1 MIKYDA
7 IIIGSGQ
14 AGVPLA
20 KKLAKANWKVAL
32 IERKWVGGTCI
43 NVGCTPTKTMIS
55 SGHMAHLVQSS
66 ADFGIHTN
74 GFSVNME
81 EVVKR
86 KNGVVLSFREGSTKG
101 LLQTDNLDLLLGN
114 AAFSGPKEITVVK
127 EDGSREKITA
137 EKIFINT
144 GLRPLLPPVQG
155 LDEINYLTS
164 TSIMDLVEVPPH
176 LVIIG
181 GSYIALEFGQL
192 YRRLGSEVTIIER
205 GAQFL
210 SGEDADI
217 AAELKKI
224 LEEDGINMLVNTKV
238 MEAARTE
245 KGAGKEVVRLKIDS
259 GEGPLFITGSHVL
272 VAAGR
277 EPDTTGLNT
286 AVAGIGLDKKGYIQV
301 NDKLETTVPGIYA
314 LGDIKGGPA
323 FTHISYNDH
332 LIVYKNLVENGNESI
347 TNRLLIYCLFTDPEL
362 GRVGLSEKQAREKG
376 LNIKVAKLPMS
387 SVARGIETG
396 QTRGLLKAV
405 VDADTRKIIGAS
417 ILAPEGGELMS
428 ILQMAMLGG
437 ITYDVIRD
445 TVFAHP
451 TFAESLNNLFMKLD
465 NE

>member
-1 MIKYDA
+1 MTKYDA

-14 AGVPLA
+14 GGVPLA

-32 IERKWVGGTCI
+32 VERKWVGGTCI

-55 SGHMAHLVQSS
+55 SGRIAHLMKRS
-66 ADFGIHTN
+66 ADFGIHTK
-74 GFSVNME
+74 GVSVNME
-81 EVVKR
+81 EVLKR
-86 KNGVVLSFREGSTKG
+86 KNSVVMSFREGGTKG
-101 LLQTDNLDLLLGN
+101 LLKTANLDLLFGN
-114 AAFSGPKEITVVK
+114 AAFTGPKEITVVK
-127 EDGSREKITA
+127 EDGSREILTA

-144 GLRPLLPPVQG
+144 GLRPLLPPVPG

-164 TSIMDLVEVPPH
+164 TSIMDLLEIPPH

-205 GAQFL
+205 GAHFL
-210 SGEDADI
+210 SREDEDI

-224 LEEDGINMLVNTKV
+224 LEDEGIHILVNTKV
-238 MEAARTE
+238 MEAAYS
-245 KGAGKEVVRLKIDS
+245 GKEVQLKIDS
-259 GEGPLFITGSHVL
+259 GEGLRSITGSHVL
-272 VAAGR
+272 VATGR

-286 AVAGIGLDKKGYIQV
+286 AVAGIGLDKNGFIQV
-301 NDKLETTVPGIYA
+301 NDKLETTAPGIYA
-314 LGDIKGGPA
+314 LGDVKGGPA

-332 LIVYKNLVENGNESI
+332 LIIYKNLVENGHESI
-347 TNRLLIYCLFTDPEL
+347 ADRLLVYCMFTDPEL

-376 LNIKVAKLPMS
+376 LRIKVAKLPMTR
-387 SVARGIETG
+387 VARGIETG
-396 QTRGLLKAV
+396 ETGGLLKAI
-405 VDADTRKIIGAS
+405 VDADSKKIIGAS

-428 ILQMAMLGG
+428 VLQMAILGG

-445 TVFAHP
+445 NVFAHP
-451 TFAESLNNLFMKLD
+451 TFAESLNNLFMTLD

>member
-1 MIKYDA
+1 MTKYDA

-14 AGVPLA
+14 GGVPLA

-32 IERKWVGGTCI
+32 VERKWVGGTCI

-55 SGHMAHLVQSS
+55 SGRIAHLVKNS
-66 ADFGIHTN
+66 ANYGIHTKDLT
-74 GFSVNME
+74 VNME

-86 KNGVVLSFREGSTKG
+86 KNTVVLSFREGSTKG
-101 LLQTDNLDLLLGN
+101 LLKTPNLSLLFGN

-127 EDGSREKITA
+127 EDGSREILTA

-144 GLRPLLPPVQG
+144 GLRPLLPSVPG

-164 TSIMDLVEVPPH
+164 TSIMDLLEVPPH

-181 GSYIALEFGQL
+181 SSYIALEFGQL

-205 GAQFL
+205 SRNFL
-210 SGEDADI
+210 LREDEDI

-224 LEEDGINMLVNTKV
+224 LEEEGVNILTDTV
-238 MEAARTE
+238 VTE
-245 KGAGKEVVRLKIDS
+245 VSASGKEVQLRIKT
-259 GEGPLFITGSHVL
+259 GETEGFLTGSHVL
-272 VAAGR
+272 VATGR

-286 AVAGIGLDKKGYIQV
+286 AIAGIVLDKGGFIRV
-301 NDKLETTVPGIYA
+301 NDKLETSVPGIYA
-314 LGDIKGGPA
+314 LGDVKGGPA

-332 LIVYKNLVENGNESI
+332 LILYKNLVENGNEST
-347 TNRLLIYCLFTDPEL
+347 TNRLLVYCMFTDPEL

-376 LNIKVAKLPMS
+376 IRIKVAKLPMT

-396 QTRGLLKAV
+396 ETRGLIKAV
-405 VDADTRKIIGAS
+405 VDADSKKIIGAS
-417 ILAPEGGELMS
+417 VLAPEGGELMS
-428 ILQMAMLGG
+428 VLQMAIMGG

-445 TVFAHP
+445 NVFAHP
-451 TFAESLNNLFMKLD
+451 TFSESLNNLFMTLD
-465 NE
+465 HE

>member
-7 IIIGSGQ
+7 IVIGSGQ
-14 AGVPLA
+14 GGVPLA

-55 SGHMAHLVQSS
+55 SGHVAHLVQRS

-81 EVVKR
+81 EVLKR
-86 KNGVVLSFREGSTKG
+86 KNSVVMSFREGSTKG
-101 LLQTDNLDLLLGN
+101 LLKTDNLDLLFGN

-127 EDGSREKITA
+127 EDGSREILTA

-144 GLRPLLPPVQG
+144 GLRPLLPPVLG

-164 TSIMDLVEVPPH
+164 TSIMDLPEVPRH

-210 SGEDADI
+210 LREDEDI

-224 LEEDGINMLVNTKV
+224 LEEEGIHILVNTKV
-238 MEAARTE
+238 MEVASS
-245 KGAGKEVVRLKIDS
+245 GKEVQLKIDS
-259 GEGPLFITGSHVL
+259 GEGRRSITGSHVL

-286 AVAGIGLDKKGYIQV
+286 AVAGIGLDKNGFIQV

-314 LGDIKGGPA
+314 IGDVKGGPA

-332 LIVYKNLVENGNESI
+332 LIVYKNLVENGNESL
-347 TNRLLIYCLFTDPEL
+347 TNRLLIYCMFTDPEL

-376 LNIKVAKLPMS
+376 ININVAKLSMS

-396 QTRGLLKAV
+396 ETRGLLKAV
-405 VDADTRKIIGAS
+405 VDASSRKIIGAS
-417 ILAPEGGELMS
+417 ILAPGGGELMS
-428 ILQMAMLGG
+428 VLQMAILGG

-451 TFAESLNNLFMKLD
+451 TFAESLNNLFMTLD

>member
-1 MIKYDA
+1 MTKYDA

-14 AGVPLA
+14 GGNPLA
-20 KKLAKANWKVAL
+20 KKLAAANWKVAL

-43 NVGCTPTKTMIS
+43 NTGCTPTKTMIS
-55 SGHMAHLVQSS
+55 SGRIAHLLKTS
-66 ADFGIHTN
+66 ATFGIHTN

-86 KNGVVLSFREGSTKG
+86 KNEVVISFRESGTKS
-101 LLQTDNLDLLLGN
+101 LIRQPNLDLLFGN
-114 AAFSGPKEITVVK
+114 AAFSGPKEVTVVT
-127 EDGSREKITA
+127 EDGSREILTA

-144 GLRPLLPPVQG
+144 GLRTALPPIQG

-164 TSIMDLVEVPPH
+164 TSIMDLMEVPSH
-176 LVIIG
+176 LVVIG

-192 YRRLGSEVTIIER
+192 YRRLGSEVTILER
-205 GAQFL
+205 GPHFL
-210 SGEDADI
+210 SKEDEDI
-217 AAELKKI
+217 AGELKKI
-224 LEEDGINMLVNTKV
+224 LEGEGIKILLNTSI
-238 MEAARTE
+238 TE
-245 KGAGKEVVRLKIDS
+245 VSPAGKEVNLTIDS
-259 GEGPLFITGSHVL
+259 GGSSRTITGSHVL
-272 VAAGR
+272 VATGR

-286 AVAGIGLDKKGYIQV
+286 AVAGIGLDRHGFIQV
-301 NDKLETTVPGIYA
+301 NDKLETSIPGIYA

-332 LIVYKNLVENGNESI
+332 LVLYKNLVEKGNESI
-347 TNRLLIYCLFTDPEL
+347 TDRPLIYCMFTDPEL

-376 LNIKVAKLPMS
+376 LNIKVARLPMT

-396 QTRGLLKAV
+396 ETRGLLKAV
-405 VDADTRKIIGAS
+405 VDADSKKIIGAS

-428 ILQMAMLGG
+428 VLQMAMLGG

-445 TVFAHP
+445 NVFAHP
-451 TFAESLNNLFMKLD
+451 TFSESLNNLFLKLD